1 MGKTKRM
8 NNIYRNLLLVTVCT
22 TFTFAQSKVG
32 TTAANFLTIPI
43 GARASSMGGAFV
55 AISDNATAVFWN
67 PGGLSRLTHN
77 EIIVS
82 HAEWL
87 AGTDLNWLGIVF
99 KLGSNAIALSVN
111 QLDYGEEIITT
122 PFQQDGT
129 GEKWSAQDIALGISY
144 TRNLT
149 DRFSIGG
156 TLKYISERIW
166 HESASAF
173 ALDIG
178 LLFIFPY
185 RNMRLG
191 MNMANF
197 GTEMQLDGK
206 DLLQPIDID
215 PANPGNNENIIG
227 ALKTDSWSLPLF
239 FSVGVS
245 MYAINNGKVKWTWAM
260 DTIYPNNQ
268 NPHLNLGTEI
278 TWNNLLSF
286 RVGYNSLFK
295 EAALDLKRN
304 VTTENIIVIIYH
316 VIWEDWDWIV
326 TIS

>member
-1 MGKTKRM
+1 
-8 NNIYRNLLLVTVCT
+8 
-22 TFTFAQSKVG
+22 
-32 TTAANFLTIPI
+32 
-43 GARASSMGGAFV
+43 
-55 AISDNATAVFWN
+55 
-67 PGGLSRLTHN
+67 
-77 EIIVS
+77 
-82 HAEWL
+82 
-87 AGTDLNWLGIVF
+87 
-99 KLGSNAIALSVN
+99 
-111 QLDYGEEIITT
+111 
-122 PFQQDGT
+122 
-129 GEKWSAQDIALGISY
+129 
-144 TRNLT
+144 
-149 DRFSIGG
+149 
-156 TLKYISERIW
+156 
-166 HESASAF
+166 
-173 ALDIG
+173 
-178 LLFIFPY
+178 
-185 RNMRLG
+185 MRLG

-260 DTIYPNNQ
+260 DTIYSNNQ
-268 NPHLNLGTEI
+268 NPHLNLGTKI